1 MKKGNY
7 EDGMREI
14 NVILVSMLIAYTIL
28 SVIAYLSI
36 GEINKGVQ
44 WMLAWVSIPIAV
56 ICSKI
61 DKKIWESSR

>member
-7 EDGMREI
+7 RDGMREI
-14 NVILVSMLIAYTIL
+14 NVIIASMLISYTIL
-28 SVIAYLSI
+28 SIIAYQSI

-44 WMLAWVSIPIAV
+44 WMLAWVSIPIAI

-61 DKKIWESSR
+61 DKKIWESK